1 MENHEAEEWI
11 NDLEGRMVDITA
23 AEQNIGKKN
32 EKEMRTG

>member
-11 NDLEGRMVDITA
+11 NDLEGRMVNITA

-32 EKEMRTG
+32 EKK